1 MEVQTA
7 VGLIGGQPGSA
18 SSPAARNGLGA
29 VKRKRSAAGFE
40 SSPGDSLEVQENED
54 EEAERR
60 RQPGV
65 KRACNECRQQKVSL
79 VQGYLGGLTSNFSIQ
94 GKSLYRSML
103 TLPVTMRCRTGSLHY
118 LLKVLSAQ
126 AELQD

>member
-7 VGLIGGQPGSA
+7 VGLIGGQPGAA

-79 VQGYLGGLTSNFSIQ
+79 VEGYLGGLTSKFSIQ
-94 GKSLYRSML
+94 GASL
-103 TLPVTMRCRTGSLHY
+103 
-118 LLKVLSAQ
+118 
-126 AELQD
+126 